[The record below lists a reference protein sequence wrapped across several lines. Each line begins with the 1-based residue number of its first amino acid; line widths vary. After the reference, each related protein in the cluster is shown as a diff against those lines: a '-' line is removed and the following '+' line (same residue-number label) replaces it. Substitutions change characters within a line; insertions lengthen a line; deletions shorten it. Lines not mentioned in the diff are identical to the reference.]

1 VGTAN
6 VLDDIGRLV
15 ASDLDLVDI
24 WSLVDTADG
33 LASGNGIQTG
43 IDAVVGN
50 HGVEWSCVDAVAW
63 LGSLFLCSSNVT

>member
-1 VGTAN
+1 MATTD
-6 VLDDIGRLV
+6 VLVDIGRLV

-33 LASGNGIQTG
+33 LGSGNGIQTA
-43 IDAVVGN
+43 INAVVGN

-63 LGSLFLCSSNVT
+63 FGSLFLCSSNVT